1 MVLFPPPGAA
11 TMRAHLPQLSR
22 RRVLRGFGFSA
33 LGVGLP
39 QVLAAPAPG
48 AGKRARA
55 CIMLWLFG
63 GASQI
68 DTFDLKP
75 DAPDEFRGEFRP
87 IDTAAPGVRICEH
100 LPRTARV
107 AKHLALVRSVTM
119 SGRVVGNGDHH
130 ADTYYMLTG
139 HRPDRSFFVESIN
152 RKPHSDDWP
161 FVGSAVAALRPG
173 APELPGVVQLP
184 ARSGEITGY
193 INPGQFA
200 GLLGPNFEPVMVR
213 GTLDRPFDL
222 TVPDF
227 EAPTELSPTRL
238 GGRGH
243 LLGGLDRWQRRAE
256 RGGAL
261 DAHDANRRR
270 AFELITSRAA
280 KRAFDI
286 GAEPARVRDR
296 YGADINC
303 QSVLMARRLVEAG
316 VPFVCVHWI
325 AKQAAPA
332 FIWDTHGDN
341 FGQLK
346 NNLLPKFD
354 ACYSALLEDL
364 DDRGLLDETL
374 VVVCAEM
381 GRTPRIGDPR
391 TGGKGPPGRDHWVHC
406 QTAVF
411 AGGGVRGGQVYGA
424 SDRVAAYP
432 AERPVYPEDLAA
444 TIYRAFGIENGHAFR
459 SRDNRP
465 LNLLDEGSSL
475 PLFG

>member
-1 MVLFPPPGAA
+1 
-11 TMRAHLPQLSR
+11 
-22 RRVLRGFGFSA
+22 VLRGLGFGA

-39 QVLAAPAPG
+39 QILAAPTQATKG
-48 AGKRARA
+48 TKRAKA

-63 GASQI
+63 GPSQI

-75 DAPDEFRGEFRP
+75 DAPAEFRGEFKP

-100 LPRTARV
+100 LPRTARL
-107 AKHLALVRSVTM
+107 AKHTALVRSVTM
-119 SGRVVGNGDHH
+119 TGRVIGNGDHH

-139 HRPDRSFFVESIN
+139 HRPDRTFFVEGIN
-152 RKPHSDDWP
+152 RKPRPDDWP
-161 FVGSAVAALRPG
+161 FIGSAVASLRPG
-173 APELPGVVQLP
+173 DPSLPGVVQLP

-193 INPGQFA
+193 VNPGQFA

-213 GTLDRPFDL
+213 GVLEKPREL

-227 EAPTELSPTRL
+227 ETPPDLGAHRL
-238 GGRGH
+238 GDRGQ
-243 LLGGLDRWQRRAE
+243 LLGNLDRWQRSAE
-256 RGGAL
+256 KSGGSVL
-261 DAHDANRRR
+261 DAHDTNRRR
-270 AFELITSRAA
+270 AFTLLTSSAA

-286 GAEPARVRDR
+286 SQEPARVRDR
-296 YGADINC
+296 YGDDINC

-325 AKQAAPA
+325 AKQVGPA

-364 DDRGLLDETL
+364 EDRGLLDETL

-391 TGGKGPPGRDHWVHC
+391 TGGKGPPGRDHWVNC
-406 QTAVF
+406 QTALF
-411 AGGGVRGGQVYGA
+411 AGGGIRGGQVYGA
-424 SDRVAAYP
+424 SDKVAAYP
-432 AERPVYPEDLAA
+432 ADRPVNPEDLAA
-444 TIYRAFGIENGHAFR
+444 TIYRAFGIDNGHAFR

-465 LNLLDEGSSL
+465 LNLLDEGSAL

>member
-1 MVLFPPPGAA
+1 
-11 TMRAHLPQLSR
+11 
-22 RRVLRGFGFSA
+22 VLRGLGFGA

-39 QVLAAPAPG
+39 DVLRAESGSSRAALTG
-48 AGKRARA
+48 GKRAKA

-63 GASQI
+63 GPSQI
-68 DTFDLKP
+68 DTFDMKP
-75 DAPDEFRGEFRP
+75 DAPDEYRGEFRP
-87 IDTAAPGVRICEH
+87 IQTTASGVRICEH
-100 LPRTARV
+100 LPRTARL
-107 AKHLALVRSVTM
+107 AHHLALVRSVTM
-119 SGRVVGNGDHH
+119 SGRVIGNGDHH

-139 HRPDRSFFVESIN
+139 HRPDRTFFVESIN
-152 RKPHSDDWP
+152 RKPRPDDWP

-173 APELPGVVQLP
+173 DPALPGVVQLP

-193 INPGQFA
+193 VNPGQFA
-200 GLLGPNFEPVMVR
+200 GVLGPNYEPVMVR
-213 GTLDRPFDL
+213 GVLEKPRDL
-222 TVPDF
+222 AVPDF
-227 EAPTELSPTRL
+227 ELPADLDARRMSER
-238 GGRGH
+238 GR
-243 LLGGLDRWQRRAE
+243 LLGGLDSWQRTAE
-256 RGGAL
+256 RSGGAF
-261 DAHDANRRR
+261 DTHDTNRKR
-270 AFELITSRAA
+270 ALALLTSSAA
-280 KRAFDI
+280 KRAFDL
-286 GAEPARVRDR
+286 GHEPEKVRDR
-296 YGADINC
+296 YGDDINC

-325 AKQAAPA
+325 AKQVGPA

-364 DDRGLLDETL
+364 EDRGLLDETL

-424 SDRVAAYP
+424 SDKVAAYP
-432 AERPVYPEDLAA
+432 ADRPVHPEDLAA

-465 LNLLDEGSSL
+465 LNLLDEGSPL